1 MSRYTTEVRFICEQY
16 AGLDESE
23 GYNSVDEIINGSYQ
37 KVFDFDFPIFDEAY
51 RDELEKKI
59 LLHFY
64 TREICEETVGLW
76 KLRLRDRMNMIM
88 PYYNKLYESE
98 LIEFNPMINIDEHI
112 DDDYDKKR
120 TDNLIRT
127 DNLTDTT
134 TGNKHRSNESDGRST
149 SHNTE
154 TDNHNDWELYSDTPQ
169 GSIDRIDLEENA
181 YLTNATHS
189 YGNGGTI
196 DNSGGGTSHS
206 TSTGDD
212 SYLDVAGH
220 TGTQTHTGG
229 VRTEN
234 VNDKQIT
241 GMDMTKMGSTP
252 SKMIKEYRELFL
264 NIDLMV
270 MNELEELFI
279 QLW

>member
-16 AGLDESE
+16 AGLYESE
-23 GYNSVDEIINGSYQ
+23 GYNSVDEIINGSYK

-59 LLHFY
+59 LIHFY

-98 LIEFNPMINIDEHI
+98 LIEFDPMVNIDEHI
-112 DDDYDKKR
+112 DDDYDKNR
-120 TDNLIRT
+120 TDDTTRT

-134 TGNKHRSNESDGRST
+134 QGQKNKTGHSGTGKNGVIVD
-149 SHNTE
+149 
-154 TDNHNDWELYSDTPQ
+154 TDRHNDWDLYSDTPQ
-169 GSIDRIDLEENA
+169 GAIDRIDLDENA
-181 YLTNATHS
+181 YLTNARHT
-189 YGNGGTI
+189 YGDGGTMTNEEHTSI
-196 DNSGGGTSHS
+196 NTDTSSGES
-206 TSTGDD
+206 TQEVT
-212 SYLDVAGH
+212 GH
-220 TGTQTHTGG
+220 TGTQRRNGIVHTNN
-229 VRTEN
+229 E
-234 VNDKQIT
+234 NDKDIK